1 MIRELT
7 KQDFQQWSALR
18 LLLWPDCPIDE
29 TEEAFH
35 FYFSKARNKRQK
47 ILVTENEAGNLIAF
61 LEGAIR
67 SDYVEGAD
75 TSPVG
80 YVEGIFVVMEYRNWG
95 IGQSLVDQFSFWLK
109 SKNITEMGSDCDL
122 DNTASLR
129 FHMAIGFKKASRNIH
144 FIKKLS

>member
-7 KQDFQQWSALR
+7 KQDFQQWSGLR

-35 FYFSKARNKRQK
+35 FYFSKAKNNRQK
-47 ILVTENEAGNLIAF
+47 ILVAENKAGNLVAF
-61 LEGAIR
+61 LEGTIR

-75 TSPVG
+75 TSPVA
-80 YVEGIFVVMEYRNWG
+80 YVEGIFVAPEYRNRG
-95 IGQSLVDQFSFWLK
+95 IGQSLVEQFSAWVK
-109 SKNITEMGSDCDL
+109 SQNITEMGSDCDL
-122 DNTASLR
+122 GNTESLR
-129 FHMAIGFKKASRNIH
+129 FHIAIGFKEASRNIH